1 MPELPEVERV
11 RQSLAAHVI
20 GRRVVKVS
28 IRRAEVVDFGSLAA
42 RTAAAMQQALLVGRT
57 ITALERR
64 GKQIAVLTDG
74 DSAPAL
80 CIHLGMTG
88 SVIHQSLPLAPAD
101 EKHAHLLWHLDSE
114 RVFFFHDPRRF
125 GGIWCYPAF
134 SELFNHRWR
143 DLGEDALTI
152 TPQTLHEKLQRTDR
166 HLKAVLLDQSI
177 LAGLGNIYVDELLFA
192 RGLHP
197 MMRAS
202 RLKPE
207 AVSELVI
214 TMRDLLHRAIHSG
227 GSSLR
232 NYVDANGQTGGFQ
245 FQHLVYGRGGKACL
259 RCGAMLKTK
268 IVAGRTTVFCA
279 KCQRR

>member
-20 GRRVVKVS
+20 GRRIVKVD
-28 IRRAEVVDFGSLAA
+28 IRRADVVEFGSLAA
-42 RTAAAMQQALLVGRT
+42 RTAGAMRKALLLDRT

-64 GKQIAVLTDG
+64 GKQIAVITDG
-74 DSAPAL
+74 DPAPAL

-88 SVIHQSLPLAPAD
+88 SVIHQWPPLAQAD
-101 EKHAHLLWHLDSE
+101 EKHAHLLWHLDND

-125 GGIWCYPAF
+125 GGIRCYPAF
-134 SELFNHRWR
+134 GDLFNHRWR

-152 TPQTLHEKLQRTDR
+152 APQTLHEKLKRTDR
-166 HLKAVLLDQSI
+166 HLKAALLDQSI

-197 MMRAS
+197 MTRAG
-202 RLKPE
+202 RLKLE
-207 AVSELVI
+207 TVNELV
-214 TMRDLLHRAIHSG
+214 TAMRDLLRRAIHSG

-232 NYVDANGQTGGFQ
+232 NYVDADGQTGGFQ
-245 FQHLVYGRGGKACL
+245 FEHLVYGRAGKPCP
-259 RCGAMLKTK
+259 RCEAMLKTK
-268 IVAGRTTVFCA
+268 VIAGRTTVFCA
-279 KCQRR
+279 GCQKR